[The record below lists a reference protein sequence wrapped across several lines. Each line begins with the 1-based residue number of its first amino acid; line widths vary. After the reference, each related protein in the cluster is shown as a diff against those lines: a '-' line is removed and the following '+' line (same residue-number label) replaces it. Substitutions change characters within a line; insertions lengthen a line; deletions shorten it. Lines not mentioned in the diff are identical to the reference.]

1 MEPES
6 HTSIISTKT
15 RKFALFQRA
24 NKTNESKQRLDQS
37 LYQLKYFV
45 NEIFLVK
52 YFFWAYDIGGGIK
65 RYAEIQTHQAISG
78 LK

>member
-1 MEPES
+1 M
-6 HTSIISTKT
+6 
-15 RKFALFQRA
+15 
-24 NKTNESKQRLDQS
+24 KQRLGQC

-52 YFFWAYDIGGGIK
+52 YFFLAYDVAGGIK